1 MILKIIFCN
10 LEATNMKNTKF
21 FIGVLLIIGLM
32 VSTSNTF
39 AEEKYNID
47 GQSIKKIADG
57 AADNGKTEIVW
68 KATVKNN
75 TDKPVTFDV
84 SVDFINSQNEKVGQ
98 ATKTRTIP
106 AGESKIVSN
115 RMVLDGSEVKDINS
129 GYVVISK
136 VEESADKKGQVLSA
150 NLGDS
155 IKGKFKKIS
164 NDMVELAYSVKLK
177 NNTDKAM
184 TKDITVAFADEN
196 SKSVGSRTKTTSSF
210 NAGESKVITDTI
222 TLTASDANRIAT
234 GNVTIDND

>member
-1 MILKIIFCN
+1 
-10 LEATNMKNTKF
+10 MKNTRY
-21 FIGVLLIIGLM
+21 FIGVLMVMGLLI
-32 VSTSNTF
+32 STSNTF
-39 AEEKYNID
+39 AEGKYNID
-47 GQSIKKIADG
+47 EQSIKKITDKASVTD
-57 AADNGKTEIVW
+57 KTEIVW

-84 SVDFINSQNEKVGQ
+84 SVDFVNSDNEKVGQ
-98 ATKTRTIP
+98 AAKTRTIP
-106 AGESKIVSN
+106 AGESQVVSN
-115 RMVLDGSEVKDINS
+115 RMILDGAEAKDINS

-136 VEESADKKGQVLSA
+136 VEEIADNKGQILSA

-184 TKDITVAFADEN
+184 TKDITVAFMDGN
-196 SKSVGSRTKTTSSF
+196 SKSVGSKTKTTSSF
-210 NAGESKVITDTI
+210 NAGESKIITDTI

-234 GNVTIDND
+234 GSVTIND

>member
-1 MILKIIFCN
+1 
-10 LEATNMKNTKF
+10 MKNTRL

-39 AEEKYNID
+39 AGGKYNID
-47 GQSIKKIADG
+47 EQSIKKIAED
-57 AADNGKTEIVW
+57 APNKGKTEIIW

-75 TDKPVTFDV
+75 ADKPVTFDV
-84 SVDFINSQNEKVGQ
+84 TVDFVNSENEKVGQ
-98 ATKTRTIP
+98 ASKTRTIP

-115 RMVLDGSEVKDINS
+115 RVVLNGADAKEINS

-136 VEESADKKGQVLSA
+136 VEESADKKGQELSA

-164 NDMVELAYSVKLK
+164 DNMVEVAYSVKLK

-184 TKDITVAFADEN
+184 TKDITVAFMDEN
-196 SKSVGSRTKTTSSF
+196 SRSVGSKTKTTSSF

-222 TLTASDANRIAT
+222 TLTATEANRIAT
-234 GNVTIDND
+234 GHVTIND

>member
-1 MILKIIFCN
+1 
-10 LEATNMKNTKF
+10 MKNTKI
-21 FIGVLLIIGLM
+21 FIGVLLIIGLI
-32 VSTSNTF
+32 VGTSNTF
-39 AEEKYNID
+39 AEEKYSID
-47 GQSIKKIADG
+47 GQSIKKIAEG
-57 AADNGKTEIVW
+57 SADKDKTEIVW

-84 SVDFINSQNEKVGQ
+84 SVDFVNSENEKVGQ

-106 AGESKIVSN
+106 AGESEVVSN
-115 RMVLDGSEVKDINS
+115 KMVLNGSDAKDINS

-150 NLGDS
+150 NLGET

-164 NDMVELAYSVKLK
+164 NDMVELAYSIKLK
-177 NNTDKAM
+177 NNTDKTM
-184 TKDITVAFADEN
+184 TKDITVAFMDEN
-196 SKSVGSRTKTTSSF
+196 SNSVGSKTRTTSAF

-234 GNVTIDND
+234 GSVTIDND

>member
-1 MILKIIFCN
+1 
-10 LEATNMKNTKF
+10 MKNIKI

-32 VSTSNTF
+32 VTTSNTF

-47 GQSIKKIADG
+47 EQSIKKISEG
-57 AADNGKTEIVW
+57 AVDTDKTEIIW
-68 KATVKNN
+68 KAAVKNN

-84 SVDFINSQNEKVGQ
+84 TVDFVNSDNEKVGQ
-98 ATKTRTIP
+98 ATKTRTIA
-106 AGESKIVSN
+106 AGETKVVSN
-115 RMVLDGSEVKDINS
+115 RVVIDGADAKDIDS

-136 VEESADKKGQVLSA
+136 VEESADNKGQELSA

-164 NDMVELAYSVKLK
+164 DDMVELAYSVKLK
-177 NNTDKAM
+177 NNTGKAM
-184 TKDITVAFADEN
+184 TKDITVAFMDQN
-196 SKSVGSRTKTTSSF
+196 SNAVGSKTKTTSSF

-234 GNVTIDND
+234 GHVAIHD

>member
-1 MILKIIFCN
+1 
-10 LEATNMKNTKF
+10 MKNTKF
-21 FIGVLLIIGLM
+21 FIGVLMVIGLLI
-32 VSTSNTF
+32 STSNTF
-39 AEEKYNID
+39 AEEKYNINE
-47 GQSIKKIADG
+47 QSIKKIS
-57 AADNGKTEIVW
+57 DNASGTDKTEILW

-75 TDKPVTFDV
+75 TDKTVTFDV
-84 SVDFINSQNEKVGQ
+84 SVDFVNSDNEKVGQ
-98 ATKTRTIP
+98 ATKTRTIA
-106 AGESKIVSN
+106 AGESKSVTN
-115 RMVLDGSEVKDINS
+115 RVVLDGADAKDINS

-136 VEESADKKGQVLSA
+136 VEEIAENKGQLLSA

-184 TKDITVAFADEN
+184 TKDITVAFMDQN

-222 TLTASDANRIAT
+222 TLTAADADRIAT
-234 GNVTIDND
+234 GNVTIND

>member
-1 MILKIIFCN
+1 M
-10 LEATNMKNTKF
+10 EATNMKNTKF
-21 FIGVLLIIGLM
+21 FICVLFIIGLM
-32 VSTSNTF
+32 VTTTNTF
-39 AEEKYNID
+39 AEEKYNINE
-47 GQSIKKIADG
+47 QSIKKIANG
-57 AADNGKTEIVW
+57 ATDVGKTEIIW

-84 SVDFINSQNEKVGQ
+84 SVDFVNSANEKVGQ
-98 ATKTRTIP
+98 ATKTRTIA
-106 AGESKIVSN
+106 AGESKVISN
-115 RMVLDGSEVKDINS
+115 RMVLDGSDAKDINS

-136 VEESADKKGQVLSA
+136 VEESADKKGQILSA

-164 NDMVELAYSVKLK
+164 DDMVELAYSVKLK

-184 TKDITVAFADEN
+184 TKDITVAFMDEN
-196 SKSVGSRTKTTSSF
+196 SNSVGMKTKTTSSF

-234 GNVTIDND
+234 GHVTIND

>member
-1 MILKIIFCN
+1 MKSTKI
-10 LEATNMKNTKF
+10 
-21 FIGVLLIIGLM
+21 FIGVLLIIGLV

-39 AEEKYNID
+39 AEEKYSID
-47 GQSIKKIADG
+47 GQSIKKIADS
-57 AADNGKTEIVW
+57 ATDKAKTEIIW

-84 SVDFINSQNEKVGQ
+84 SVDFVNSENEKVGQ

-106 AGESKIVSN
+106 AGESKVVSN
-115 RMVLDGSEVKDINS
+115 RVVLDGSDAKDINS

-150 NLGDS
+150 NLGDT

-164 NDMVELAYSVKLK
+164 NDMVELAYSIKLK

-184 TKDITVAFADEN
+184 RKDITVAFMDEMSRN
-196 SKSVGSRTKTTSSF
+196 VGSRTRTTSSF

-234 GNVTIDND
+234 GSVTIDND